1 MIFIIHWIHL
11 FFRLVFFLVCFSGVS
26 ASVRRRF
33 FLTIRRSVL
42 PDCVSLHAAFLFLLP
57 FRLVRSCFGASL
69 PSSRFVCFWS
79 NFLCGFTIL
88 YRLLSS
94 VRSPPSRDSIP
105 SLVCANCFRL
115 LLPRFRWQLSL
126 LFFRFCIRRS
136 CFLCFVSCFVHPGS
150 ACCSVTCFSFLSVFP
165 RLCVVLSRSLPVLS
179 ASLFFFL
186 RWFPAEFS
194 GLCLLVSFPVQSL
207 GHSLLWFSSLL
218 RFREFTVRLSCVFLS
233 YFVAFPV
240 LLEFRTSSSGTS

>member
-1 MIFIIHWIHL
+1 MIHWIHL
-11 FFRLVFFLVCFSGVS
+11 FFRLVFFLICFSGVS

-105 SLVCANCFRL
+105 SLVCANLLSVASPSLSVTVISSFLSLLYSSVLLPLFRL
-115 LLPRFRWQLSL
+115 LLCSSWLRVLLGHLL
-126 LFFRFCIRRS
+126 LFP
-136 CFLCFVSCFVHPGS
+136 LCFS
-150 ACCSVTCFSFLSVFP
+150 
-165 RLCVVLSRSLPVLS
+165 
-179 ASLFFFL
+179 
-186 RWFPAEFS
+186 
-194 GLCLLVSFPVQSL
+194 
-207 GHSLLWFSSLL
+207 
-218 RFREFTVRLSCVFLS
+218 
-233 YFVAFPV
+233 
-240 LLEFRTSSSGTS
+240 